1 VNDAEL
7 ETRLRQGGLR
17 LAFDTNAVTADR
29 KFNNLC
35 NDFSRWNLMLEAKN
49 LPKVQLVVCIVAH
62 IEKLFDLKQ
71 KFRET
76 FDLDVILAGLQ
87 SKGVAVEDF
96 SAVHAL
102 ETAVRLGDAYP
113 NSSEWRQAKK
123 KRCLECVG
131 LQFTT
136 PTPGTGKHCGAT
148 VDWLIGGHAR
158 ASESLLVTDDQ
169 GLEFKGLERIRLDRL
184 VAALQRLLGE
194 ST

>member
-1 VNDAEL
+1 MNDAEL
-7 ETRLRQGGLR
+7 EARLRQGGLR

-35 NDFSRWNLMLEAKN
+35 NDVSRWNLMLEEQN
-49 LPKVQLVVCIVAH
+49 LPKVQLIVCTVAH

-71 KFRET
+71 KFRDT

-102 ETAVRLGDAYP
+102 ETAVRLGEAYP

-131 LQFTT
+131 LPLTT
-136 PTPGTGKHCGAT
+136 LAPGTGKYCGAT

-158 ASESLLVTDDQ
+158 ASGSLLVTDDQ
-169 GLEFKGLERIRLDRL
+169 DPEFKGLERIKLARL
-184 VAALQRLLGE
+184 VAALQHLLGE
-194 ST
+194 SA